1 MTLNNKPLCFI
12 GMSGIGKSSF
22 GKLLAKK
29 YQRPFIDTDDLIEK
43 DIATSIKSY
52 LLENS
57 EKSFL
62 AIEKQVILAMN
73 ISNNSIIA
81 TGGSVIYNKNIMTF
95 LKHHCILIYLNDSL
109 ENIQN
114 RINNYETRGIIMNNH
129 KTLEAVYK
137 ERTTLYEYWQDITIS
152 YPSPFSI
159 KSILF
164 AIENALK
171 SLQNDES

>member
-1 MTLNNKPLCFI
+1 MKKSNKPLCFI

-29 YQRPFIDTDDLIEK
+29 YQRHFIDTDDLIEET
-43 DIATSIKSY
+43 IATPIKTY

-62 AIEKQVILAMN
+62 TIEEQVILA
-73 ISNNSIIA
+73 IIIPNNSIIA

-95 LKHHCILIYLNDSL
+95 LKYHCTLIYLKDSL

-114 RINNYETRGIIMNNH
+114 RINNYENRGIIMNNH
-129 KTLEAVYK
+129 KTLEAVYQ
-137 ERTTLYEYWQDITIS
+137 ERLPLYEQWQDITIS

-159 KSILF
+159 KNIVTAIDTAIKSIQ
-164 AIENALK
+164 AN
-171 SLQNDES
+171 ES